1 MKKFLSI
8 LIIIMLFA
16 LLVTGCSNDSGK
28 AIENEEEVAGD
39 DANEDSKNDIEK
51 EPEEKSG
58 DDLDDS
64 EEPNE
69 ELNEEEMSLFEDV
82 YLESG
87 LIESIEYVHENKD
100 SFKEEGLSDYLNSL
114 EQTITEKAD
123 YYGEL
128 LYFEIF
134 PSQIPNTIEYVGDI
148 YKDIYYPEENQFN
161 VNLIAQGSID
171 EALALN
177 DDEFFT
183 FTKAYYAMD
192 GSIDDLGFRMIIKK
206 EVYDMLADLY
216 PGESFSE
223 QRKETALNVST
234 YTDYFTSMDNEFESE
249 YTYPVVL
256 VENTDKIEEL
266 RNAWK
271 TEVLIPVEIV
281 NIAIGNEDDST
292 ANDESSSDESEEDL
306 SQGFSIEEFKSIPE
320 ETAEYFEYLNPL
332 YEDLDED
339 KLTTYYFKIDGTYAS
354 IGLESIQNLDDLPEA
369 FALDNDGSN
378 MFLVYKTSFPSD
390 FSSDT
395 IIITSEKGNEYNL
408 QLNDAVD
415 RDLYKFVE

>member
-16 LLVTGCSNDSGK
+16 LLITGCSDNSDK

-39 DANEDSKNDIEK
+39 DANEDSENDIEK
-51 EPEEKSG
+51 EPEEESG

-148 YKDIYYPEENQFN
+148 YKDIYYPEEHQFN
-161 VNLIAQGSID
+161 VNLIAQGNID

-183 FTKAYYAMD
+183 FTKAYYAMEGNIED
-192 GSIDDLGFRMIIKK
+192 IGFRMIVKN

-223 QRKETALNVST
+223 ERKETALNVST
-234 YTDYFTSMDNEFESE
+234 YTDYYTSMDNEFESE

-256 VENTDKIEEL
+256 VETTDKIEEL
-266 RNAWK
+266 RNEWK

-281 NIAIGNEDDST
+281 NIPVGNEDDT
-292 ANDESSSDESEEDL
+292 AADNESSSDESEEEL
-306 SQGFSIEEFKSIPE
+306 SQGFSIEEFKLIPE
-320 ETAEYFEYLNPL
+320 EITEYFEYLNPL
-332 YEDLDED
+332 YEDIDED
-339 KLTTYYFKIDGTYAS
+339 KLTTYYFEIDGVYNS
-354 IGLESIQNLDDLPEA
+354 IGLESIQNLDDL
-369 FALDNDGSN
+369 
-378 MFLVYKTSFPSD
+378 
-390 FSSDT
+390 
-395 IIITSEKGNEYNL
+395 
-408 QLNDAVD
+408 
-415 RDLYKFVE
+415 R